1 MKKIQVLRQKIQEID
16 QLFTQ
21 IEEMRNTVFKIMSE
35 KEALEKQIIKLFR
48 KLKHVHSIE
57 TVNRVYRVEK
67 KLQKDNRE
75 KIIEH
80 LSNHLLEQGVH
91 TKAIHNIDQWKRKMF
106 KSKKKSKL
114 VVLRKV

>member
-1 MKKIQVLRQKIQEID
+1 MKKIQVLRQKIKEID
-16 QLFTQ
+16 ELFTK
-21 IEEMRNTVFKIMSE
+21 IEDMRNTVLRIMSE
-35 KEALEKQIIKLFR
+35 KDALERQIIKLFR

-67 KLQKDNRE
+67 KVEKDVRE
-75 KIIEH
+75 KVIEH

-106 KSKKKSKL
+106 KAKKKSKL

>member
-1 MKKIQVLRQKIQEID
+1 MKKIQVLRQKIKEID
-16 QLFTQ
+16 ELFTK
-21 IEEMRNTVFKIMSE
+21 IEDMRNTVLRIMSE
-35 KEALEKQIIKLFR
+35 KDALERQIVKLFR

-67 KLQKDNRE
+67 KVEKDVRE
-75 KIIEH
+75 KVIEH

-106 KSKKKSKL
+106 KPKKKSKL